1 MFKEQLQRMIA
12 GETLSESMAEQIM
25 DVIMEG
31 KADDAQIAS
40 FLTILEMRG
49 ETVDEL
55 TGFVRSLRNH
65 VIQLDHGGLPLID
78 TCGTGGDGQSTFNIS
93 TASAILVS
101 SLGVKVAKHGNR
113 AVSSK
118 SGSAD
123 VLDELAIPTQSS
135 RDDAIQTLK
144 ERNMCF
150 LFAPNYHTAMKHAV
164 NARKAIGFR
173 TVFNSLGPLANPAGS
188 QSQLIGVYSH
198 EKALKMAEAL
208 KRLGTKR
215 ALFVTGGEG
224 MDECSIST
232 YTDFVELKDEEV
244 FTYRHTPE
252 DVGLLSCNQ
261 NDLRVDTSKESAT
274 IIKQIFN
281 GDGNEAS
288 TGIVLYNAG
297 AALYLAGASDSI
309 KEGVQMA
316 SDAIK
321 NGTARNQLNLLRE
334 EKELNVHA

>member
-1 MFKEQLQRMIA
+1 MFKEQLQRMIE
-12 GETLSESMAEQIM
+12 GNTLSEAIAEKM
-25 DVIMEG
+25 MNVIMEG

-40 FLTILEMRG
+40 FLTILKMRG
-49 ETVDEL
+49 ETVEEL
-55 TGFVRSLRNH
+55 TGFVRSLRSH
-65 VIQLDHGGLPLID
+65 VVQLDHGGLPLID

-123 VLDELAIPTQSS
+123 VLDELGIPTQSS
-135 RDDAIQTLK
+135 REEAIGTLK

-150 LFAPNYHTAMKHAV
+150 LFAPNYHVAMKHAV
-164 NARKAIGFR
+164 RARKAIGFR

-198 EKALKMAEAL
+198 DNALKMAEAL
-208 KRLGTKR
+208 KRLGTER
-215 ALFVTGGEG
+215 ALLVTGGEG

-232 YTDFVELKDEEV
+232 HTDFVELKEGEV
-244 FTYRHTPE
+244 STYRRTPE
-252 DVGLLSCNQ
+252 DVGLTSCDQ
-261 NDLRVDTSKESAT
+261 NDLKVETSRESAEL
-274 IIKQIFN
+274 IQRIFDGN
-281 GDGNEAS
+281 GNEAS

-297 AALYLAGASDSI
+297 AALYLAGASESI
-309 KEGVQMA
+309 KDGVRMA
-316 SDAIK
+316 RESIAIGDARK
-321 NGTARNQLNLLRE
+321 QLNLLSAQ
-334 EKELNVHA
+334 KELNVHA

>member
-1 MFKEQLQRMIA
+1 MFKEQLRSMIQ
-12 GETLSESMAEQIM
+12 GHTLSESTAEQVM

-31 KADDAQIAS
+31 RANDAQIAS
-40 FLTILEMRG
+40 FLTILQMRE

-65 VIQLDHGGLPLID
+65 VVQLDHGGLPLID
-78 TCGTGGDGQSTFNIS
+78 TCGTGGDGHSTFNIS

-101 SLGVKVAKHGNR
+101 SLGIKVAKHGNK

-123 VLDELAIPTQSS
+123 VLDQLGIPTQSS
-135 RDDAIQTLK
+135 RDEAVSTLK
-144 ERNMCF
+144 KNNMCF
-150 LFAPNYHTAMKHAV
+150 LFAPNYHVAMKHAV
-164 NARKAIGFR
+164 SARKAIGFR

-215 ALFVTGGEG
+215 ALLVTGGEG

-232 YTDFVELKDEEV
+232 YTDFVELKDGKV
-244 FTYRHTPE
+244 FTYRRTPE
-252 DVGLLSCNQ
+252 DVGLTSGESK
-261 NDLRVDTSKESAT
+261 DLIVNTSQESADL
-274 IIKQIFN
+274 IEQIFD
-281 GDGNEAS
+281 GVGNEAS
-288 TGIVLYNAG
+288 REIVLYNAG
-297 AALYLAGASDSI
+297 AAIYLSGACDTI
-309 KEGVQMA
+309 KAGVQMA
-316 SDAIK
+316 KEAIEI
-321 NGTARNQLNLLRE
+321 GTARKQLNALSAK
-334 EKELNVHA
+334 KELNVHA

>member
-1 MFKEQLQRMIA
+1 MFKEQLSRMME
-12 GETLSESMAEQIM
+12 GHTLSESIAEQVM

-31 KADDAQIAS
+31 RANDAQIAS
-40 FLTILEMRG
+40 FLTILQMRG

-65 VIQLDHGGLPLID
+65 VVQLDHGGLPLID
-78 TCGTGGDGQSTFNIS
+78 TCGTGGDGHSTFNIS

-101 SLGVKVAKHGNR
+101 SLGVKVAKHGNK

-123 VLDELAIPTQSS
+123 VLDELGIPTQSS
-135 RDDAIQTLK
+135 RSEAVATLK

-150 LFAPNYHTAMKHAV
+150 LFAPNYHIAMKHAV
-164 NARKAIGFR
+164 SARKAIGFR

-198 EKALKMAEAL
+198 DKALKMAKAL

-215 ALFVTGGEG
+215 ALLVTGGEG
-224 MDECSIST
+224 IDECSIST
-232 YTDFVELKDEEV
+232 YTDFVELRNGEIMTYRRTPEEV
-244 FTYRHTPE
+244 
-252 DVGLLSCNQ
+252 GLSTGNAQ
-261 NDLRVDTSKESAT
+261 DLVVNNSKESASL
-274 IIKQIFN
+274 IERIFN
-281 GDGNEAS
+281 DEGNEAS

-297 AALYLAGASDSI
+297 AALYLAGACATI

-316 SDAIK
+316 KEAIM
-321 NGTARNQLNLLRE
+321 NGTGRKQLNALSAN
-334 EKELNVHA
+334 KELNVHA

>member
-1 MFKEQLQRMIA
+1 MFKEQLQRMIEGA
-12 GETLSESMAEQIM
+12 TLSESTAEQVM

-40 FLTILEMRG
+40 FLTILQMRG
-49 ETVDEL
+49 ESVDEL

-135 RDDAIQTLK
+135 RDEAIQTL
-144 ERNMCF
+144 EGRNMCF

-164 NARKAIGFR
+164 SARKAIGFR

-215 ALFVTGGEG
+215 ALLVTGGEG

-232 YTDFVELKDEEV
+232 YTDFVELKDGEL

-252 DVGLLSCNQ
+252 DVGLRSCNQ

-274 IIKQIFN
+274 LIQEIFN
-281 GDGNEAS
+281 GNGNEAS

-309 KEGVQMA
+309 KEGVKMA
-316 SDAIK
+316 RDAIN
-321 NGTARNQLNLLRE
+321 NGTAKNQLNLLRV